1 MGRLRLLLRLGCR
14 GLLGCWLRGG
24 GLRWAGPF
32 HSLQLPQSLAIER
45 GVGRL
50 RDAILIRRRRRF
62 RRLNGLL
69 RIGRKIEKRHILLL
83 EVVTRVHYPN
93 SVAGRPI
100 EEEPEE
106 EQVSDEGDPK
116 SFAAASA
123 GAFVLKP
130 VNEVKEF
137 IRFQLLVAHA
147 LTFGERLRWAAGRAG
162 WNFG

>member
-1 MGRLRLLLRLGCR
+1 
-14 GLLGCWLRGG
+14 
-24 GLRWAGPF
+24 
-32 HSLQLPQSLAIER
+32 
-45 GVGRL
+45 L

-62 RRLNGLL
+62 RRLDGLL

-83 EVVTRVHYPN
+83 EVVTWVHYPN
-93 SVAGRPI
+93 SMAGRPI